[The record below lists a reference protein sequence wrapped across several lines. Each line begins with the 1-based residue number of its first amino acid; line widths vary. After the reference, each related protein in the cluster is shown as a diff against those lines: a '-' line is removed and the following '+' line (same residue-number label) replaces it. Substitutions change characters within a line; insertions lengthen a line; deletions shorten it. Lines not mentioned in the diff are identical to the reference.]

1 MRLLI
6 IRFSSI
12 GDIVFTTPAIRCAKQ
27 QIPGV
32 ALHFLTK
39 TAMKAVTIANPYIDH
54 FHYFDKDLNATIKEL
69 KAFQFDYIIDL
80 HKNFRTHQIQKAL
93 GVPSL
98 SYQKL
103 SLQKFLLTKLHLNFM
118 PERHIVDRAIDT
130 LSSLGVVNDGKGLD
144 HFIPKETT
152 LHGDGLPASFRS
164 GYIALVIGAS
174 YGSKKLPM
182 ASLQALCH
190 KIPYPIVLI
199 GGKEDQAQG
208 AAVAAIHPINIYNA
222 CGKFNLHESALLVKQ
237 ARTVISHDTGFL
249 YIACAFHKKTV
260 AIWGATSPALQVEP
274 YYPINQESEAIVE
287 NEMGESESLKSE
299 WYFNAIVPN
308 LPCQPCSNYGTKHCP
323 QGHFACMKQ
332 QDLQSIADK
341 AIEFYK
347 EGGVDTYNS

>member
-1 MRLLI
+1 MRLLF

-32 ALHFLTK
+32 ELHFLTK
-39 TAMKAVTIANPYIDH
+39 ASMKAVTEANPYIDH
-54 FHYFDKDLNATIKEL
+54 FHYFDKDLNATIKDL

-80 HKNFRTHQIQKAL
+80 HKNLRTFQIQKAL

-98 SYQKL
+98 SYHKL
-103 SLQKFLLTKLHLNFM
+103 SLQKLLLTKLHLNYM
-118 PERHIVDRAIDT
+118 PARHIVDRSLDT
-130 LSSLGVVNDGKGLD
+130 LSALGVVNDGKGLD
-144 HFIPKETT
+144 YFIPKEAT
-152 LHGDGLPASFRS
+152 LPSNALPAAFQS

-174 YGSKKLPM
+174 YATKKLPV

-199 GGKEDQAQG
+199 GGKEDQAEG
-208 AAVAAIHPINIYNA
+208 AAIEAINPIKIWNA

-237 ARTVISHDTGFL
+237 SKTVISHDTGFL

-260 AIWGATSPALQVEP
+260 AIWGATAPALQVEP
-274 YYPINQESEAIVE
+274 YYPTKMDSSKKNV
-287 NEMGESESLKSE
+287 
-299 WYFNAIVPN
+299 WYYNAIVPN
-308 LPCQPCSNYGTKHCP
+308 LPCQPCSNFGTKQCP
-323 QGHFACMKQ
+323 QGHFACMKK

-341 AIEFYK
+341 AIAYFKATIE
-347 EGGVDTYNS
+347 

>member
-1 MRLLI
+1 MRLLF

-32 ALHFLTK
+32 EIHFLTK
-39 TAMKAVTIANPYIDH
+39 ASMKAVTEANPYIDQ
-54 FHYFDKDLNATIKEL
+54 FHYFDKDLQATINHL
-69 KAFQFDYIIDL
+69 KTCKFDYIIDL
-80 HKNFRTHQIQKAL
+80 HKNYRTYQIQKAL
-93 GVPSL
+93 GIPSL
-98 SYQKL
+98 SYKKL
-103 SLQKFLLTKLHLNFM
+103 SLQKFLLTKLHLNYM
-118 PERHIVDRAIDT
+118 PDRHIVDRSIDA
-130 LSSLGVVNDGKGLD
+130 LSSLGVVNDDKGLD
-144 HFIPKETT
+144 YFIPQDT
-152 LHGDGLPASFRS
+152 LLKANALPDAFAA

-174 YGSKKLPM
+174 YATKKLPVP
-182 ASLQALCH
+182 ALQNLCH

-199 GGKEDQAQG
+199 GGNEDQEEG
-208 AAVAAIHPINIYNA
+208 AAVEAINPIKIFNA
-222 CGKFNLHESALLVKQ
+222 CGKFNLHESAILVKQ

-274 YYPINQESEAIVE
+274 YYPTNTNS
-287 NEMGESESLKSE
+287 
-299 WYFNAIVPN
+299 YFNSIVTN

-341 AIEFYK
+341 AIAYFK
-347 EGGVDTYNS
+347 ATIA

>member
-1 MRLLI
+1 MRLLF

-32 ALHFLTK
+32 ELHFLTK
-39 TAMKAVTIANPYIDH
+39 ASMKAVTEANPYIDH
-54 FHYFDKDLNATIKEL
+54 FHYFDKDLNATIKHL
-69 KAFQFDYIIDL
+69 KAVQFDYIIDL
-80 HKNFRTHQIQKAL
+80 HKNLRTFQIQKAL

-103 SLQKFLLTKLHLNFM
+103 SLQKLLLTKLHLNYM
-118 PERHIVDRAIDT
+118 PSRHIVDRSLGA
-130 LSSLGVVNDGKGLD
+130 LSALGVVNDGKGLD
-144 HFIPKETT
+144 YFIPKEVT
-152 LHGDGLPASFRS
+152 LPSNALPASFQS

-174 YGSKKLPM
+174 YASKKLPI
-182 ASLQALCH
+182 ASLQAVCH

-199 GGKEDQAQG
+199 GGKEDQAEG
-208 AAVAAIHPINIYNA
+208 AAVEAINPIKIFNA

-237 ARTVISHDTGFL
+237 SKTVIAHDTGFL

-274 YYPINQESEAIVE
+274 YYPTTTDSLNQ
-287 NEMGESESLKSE
+287 NE

-308 LPCQPCSNYGTKHCP
+308 LPCQPCSNYGTKQCP

-341 AIEFYK
+341 AIAYFK
-347 EGGVDTYNS
+347 ATN

>member
-1 MRLLI
+1 MRLLF

-32 ALHFLTK
+32 EIHFLTK
-39 TAMKAVTIANPYIDH
+39 ASMKAVTEANPYIDH
-54 FHYFDKDLNATIKEL
+54 FHYFDKDLNATIKNL
-69 KAFQFDYIIDL
+69 KAFQYDYIIDL
-80 HKNFRTHQIQKAL
+80 HKNLRTYKIQKAL

-103 SLQKFLLTKLHLNFM
+103 SLQKLLLTKLHLNYM
-118 PERHIVDRAIDT
+118 PARHIVDRSLDA
-130 LSSLGVVNDGKGLD
+130 LSALGVVNDGKGLD
-144 HFIPKETT
+144 YYIPKEAT
-152 LHGDGLPASFRS
+152 LPSNALPAAFKS

-174 YGSKKLPM
+174 YASKKLPI

-199 GGKEDQAQG
+199 GGKDDQAEG
-208 AAVAAIHPINIYNA
+208 AAIEAINPIKIFNA
-222 CGKFNLHESALLVKQ
+222 CGKFNLHESALLVKRS
-237 ARTVISHDTGFL
+237 RTVISHDTGFL

-274 YYPINQESEAIVE
+274 YYSTAPTIFN
-287 NEMGESESLKSE
+287 NNE
-299 WYFNAIVPN
+299 WYYNAIVPN
-308 LPCQPCSNYGTKHCP
+308 LPCQPCSNYGTKQCP
-323 QGHFACMKQ
+323 QGHFACMKK

-341 AIEFYK
+341 AIAYFK
-347 EGGVDTYNS
+347 ATMD

>member
-1 MRLLI
+1 MRLLF

-32 ALHFLTK
+32 ELHFLTK
-39 TAMKAVTIANPYIDH
+39 ASMKAVTEANPYIDH
-54 FHYFDKDLNATIKEL
+54 FHYFDKDLNATIKDL

-80 HKNFRTHQIQKAL
+80 HRNLRTFQIQKAL

-98 SYQKL
+98 SYHKL
-103 SLQKFLLTKLHLNFM
+103 SLQKLLLTKLHLNYM
-118 PERHIVDRAIDT
+118 PARHIVDRSLDT
-130 LSSLGVVNDGKGLD
+130 LSALGVVNDGKGLD
-144 HFIPKETT
+144 YFIPKEAT
-152 LHGDGLPASFRS
+152 LPSNALPAAFQS

-174 YGSKKLPM
+174 YATKKLPV

-199 GGKEDQAQG
+199 GGKEDQAEG
-208 AAVAAIHPINIYNA
+208 AAIEAINPIKIWNA

-237 ARTVISHDTGFL
+237 SKTVISHDTGFL

-260 AIWGATSPALQVEP
+260 AIWGATAPALQVEP
-274 YYPINQESEAIVE
+274 YYPTKTDSSKQNV
-287 NEMGESESLKSE
+287 
-299 WYFNAIVPN
+299 WYYNAIVPN

-323 QGHFACMKQ
+323 QGHFACMKK

-341 AIEFYK
+341 AIAYFKATIE
-347 EGGVDTYNS
+347 

>member
-1 MRLLI
+1 MRLLF

-32 ALHFLTK
+32 ELHFLTK
-39 TAMKAVTIANPYIDH
+39 ASMKAVTEANPYIDH
-54 FHYFDKDLNATIKEL
+54 FHYFDKDLNATIKGL

-80 HKNFRTHQIQKAL
+80 HRNLRTFQIQKAL

-98 SYQKL
+98 SYHKL
-103 SLQKFLLTKLHLNFM
+103 SLQKLLLTKLHLNYM
-118 PERHIVDRAIDT
+118 PARHIVDRSLDT
-130 LSSLGVVNDGKGLD
+130 LSALGVVNDGKGLD
-144 HFIPKETT
+144 YFIPKEAT
-152 LHGDGLPASFRS
+152 LPSNALPAAFQS

-174 YGSKKLPM
+174 YATKKLPV

-199 GGKEDQAQG
+199 GGKEDQEEG
-208 AAVAAIHPINIYNA
+208 AAIEAINPIKIWNA

-237 ARTVISHDTGFL
+237 SKTVISHDTGFL

-260 AIWGATSPALQVEP
+260 AIWGATAPALQVEP
-274 YYPINQESEAIVE
+274 YYPTKMDSSKKNV
-287 NEMGESESLKSE
+287 
-299 WYFNAIVPN
+299 WYYNAIVPN
-308 LPCQPCSNYGTKHCP
+308 LPCQPCSNFGTKQCP
-323 QGHFACMKQ
+323 QGHFACMKK

-341 AIEFYK
+341 AI
-347 EGGVDTYNS
+347 TYFKATIE

>member
-1 MRLLI
+1 MRLLF

-32 ALHFLTK
+32 ELHFLTK
-39 TAMKAVTIANPYIDH
+39 ASMKAVTEANPYIDH
-54 FHYFDKDLNATIKEL
+54 FHYFDKDLNATIKGL

-80 HKNFRTHQIQKAL
+80 HRNLRTFQIQKAL

-98 SYQKL
+98 SYHKL
-103 SLQKFLLTKLHLNFM
+103 SLQKLLLTKLHLNYM
-118 PERHIVDRAIDT
+118 PARHIVDRSLDT
-130 LSSLGVVNDGKGLD
+130 LSALGVVNDGKGLD
-144 HFIPKETT
+144 YFIPKEAT
-152 LHGDGLPASFRS
+152 LPSNALPASFQS

-174 YGSKKLPM
+174 YATKKLPV

-199 GGKEDQAQG
+199 GGKEDQAEG
-208 AAVAAIHPINIYNA
+208 AAIEAINPIKIWNA

-237 ARTVISHDTGFL
+237 SKTVISHDTGFL

-260 AIWGATSPALQVEP
+260 AIWGATAPALQVEP
-274 YYPINQESEAIVE
+274 YYPTNMDSSKQNV
-287 NEMGESESLKSE
+287 
-299 WYFNAIVPN
+299 WYYNAIVPN
-308 LPCQPCSNYGTKHCP
+308 LPCQPCSNYGTKQCP
-323 QGHFACMKQ
+323 QGHFACMKK

-341 AIEFYK
+341 AIAYFKATIE
-347 EGGVDTYNS
+347 

>member
-1 MRLLI
+1 MRLLF

-32 ALHFLTK
+32 EIHFLTK
-39 TAMKAVTIANPYIDH
+39 AAMKAVTEANPYIDH
-54 FHYFDKDLNATIKEL
+54 FHYFDKDLNATINHL
-69 KAFQFDYIIDL
+69 KAFKFDYIIDL
-80 HKNFRTHQIQKAL
+80 HKNYRTYQIQKAL

-98 SYQKL
+98 SYEKL
-103 SLQKFLLTKLHLNFM
+103 SLQKFLLTKLHVNLL
-118 PERHIVDRAIDT
+118 PERHIADRCVDA

-144 HFIPKETT
+144 YFIPNETA
-152 LHGDGLPASFRS
+152 LKSNALPDSFAS

-174 YGSKKLPM
+174 YATKKLPVV
-182 ASLQALCH
+182 SLQALCH
-190 KIPYPIVLI
+190 KMPYPIVLI
-199 GGKEDQAQG
+199 GGKEDQEEG
-208 AAVAAIHPINIYNA
+208 AAVEAMNPIKIFNA

-237 ARTVISHDTGFL
+237 SKTVISHDTGLL

-274 YYPINQESEAIVE
+274 FYPTAQTEIE
-287 NEMGESESLKSE
+287 NEM
-299 WYFNAIVPN
+299 YYNAIVPN
-308 LPCQPCSNYGTKHCP
+308 LSCQPCSNYGTKHCP

-341 AIEFYK
+341 AIAYFKATME
-347 EGGVDTYNS
+347 